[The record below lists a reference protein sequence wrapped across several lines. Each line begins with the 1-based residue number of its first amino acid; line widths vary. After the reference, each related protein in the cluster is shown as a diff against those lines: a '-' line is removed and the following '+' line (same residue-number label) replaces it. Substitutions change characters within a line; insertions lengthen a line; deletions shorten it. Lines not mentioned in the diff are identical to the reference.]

1 MNNEQTNTSKYYDT
15 FYGHKVSDYALK
27 YGRLDYG
34 TLAKCFDAILCNNIP
49 QVDNEIFDN
58 VESGDFESFYYDG
71 EEITREKYE
80 EEIEELENK
89 IASLSIKENY
99 KEIEEL
105 EEEKDKF
112 ERCENDVF
120 QWFIVSYNA
129 LELLK
134 ECGELVFYSPL
145 LDCYIW
151 GVTHY
156 GTSWDYVL
164 TSLKLRERE

>member
-1 MNNEQTNTSKYYDT
+1 MENNEKYYDT
-15 FYGHKVSDYALK
+15 FCGHKVSDYALK

-34 TLAKCFDAILCNNIP
+34 TLAKCFDCVLCNNIP
-49 QVDNEIFDN
+49 QVDGEIFDN
-58 VESGDFESFYYDG
+58 IESGDFESFYYDG
-71 EEITREKYE
+71 EEITREEYE
-80 EEIEELENK
+80 ERLEEIENK

-112 ERCENDVF
+112 ERLENEIF
-120 QWFIVSYNA
+120 QYYIVSDIS
-129 LELLK
+129 LLK
-134 ECGELVFYSPL
+134 ECNELVFYSPL

-151 GVTHY
+151 GVTHW

-164 TSLKLRERE
+164 TSLKLREKEND